1 MTDAA
6 YWRELLAE
14 TKEYMRGLIHEAL
27 DEIEPL
33 VDAIAEEPALL
44 ARWQEM
50 ATRDPDALMRML
62 ESRGDGR
69 TA

>member
-1 MTDAA
+1 MMDAA

-14 TKEYMRGLIHEAL
+14 TKEYMAGLINEAA

-33 VDAIAEEPALL
+33 VDVIASEPALL
-44 ARWQEM
+44 ARWQQM
-50 ATRDPDALMRML
+50 ATQDPDALLRML
-62 ESRGDGR
+62 ERGNGR

>member
-14 TKEYMRGLIHEAL
+14 TKEYMAGLINEAI

-33 VDAIAEEPALL
+33 VDVIASEPALL

-50 ATRDPDALMRML
+50 ATQDPDALLRML
-62 ESRGDGR
+62 EGGDGSR
-69 TA
+69 A